1 MNDVKRGLGIWML
14 NTEILKDENFKEQ
27 IEVLIKKEQGNLM
40 YKDEKRIWWDN
51 LKYDIGKCAREY
63 SKIIQ
68 KIKKRKEKEIRIE
81 LRDELSKEV
90 VNLQKTVMLEE
101 KLKEIED
108 KQYKGAMIRSKA
120 KYLVEGEKCTRFFFN
135 MEKNRQRA
143 GMIKELIGKGG

>member
-14 NTEILKDENFKEQ
+14 NTEILKDENFQEK
-27 IEVLIKKEQGNLM
+27 IEVLIKKEQGNQM

-63 SKIIQ
+63 SKIIL

-120 KYLVEGEKCTRFFFN
+120 KYLVEGEKCARFFFN
-135 MEKNRQRA
+135 MEKNQTESRND
-143 GMIKELIGKGG
+143 